1 MGMIPVLLL
10 DDDAEFRGMVAE
22 ELRTAGFAPM
32 EAAAV
37 AEAEAL
43 VLHGMVRFDALILD
57 VTLPDGDGCDLC
69 ARLRAARQGMPVLML
84 TASDAEGDVVR
95 GLEAGAHDYLCKP
108 VRPSVLVARLRAQLR
123 QHEHS
128 MDAVLTV
135 GRWQFY
141 PARKVLRDKEGGR
154 IWLTSKEVDILRHLL
169 RVDGVARKQELL
181 ADVWG
186 YNSSI
191 PTQTLETHIYRLRQ
205 KIEADPSNARL
216 LVTTGG
222 GYQLAAAAV

>member
-10 DDDAEFRGMVAE
+10 DDDAELRGMVAE
-22 ELRTAGFAPM
+22 ELRVAGFNPT
-32 EAAAV
+32 EAATV
-37 AEAEAL
+37 AEAEML

-84 TASDAEGDVVR
+84 TASDAEDDVVR

-108 VRPSVLVARLRAQLR
+108 VRPSVLIARLRAQLR
-123 QHEHS
+123 HHENS
-128 MDAVLTV
+128 SDSVLTV
-135 GRWQFY
+135 GRWLFH
-141 PARKVLRDKEGGR
+141 PAQKVLRDKEGGR
-154 IWLTSKEVDILRHLL
+154 IWLTSKEVDLL
-169 RVDGVARKQELL
+169 RYLVRTGGGASTQRLL

-186 YNSSI
+186 YNPALS
-191 PTQTLETHIYRLRQ
+191 THTLQTHIYRLRQ

-216 LVTTGG
+216 LVTTEG